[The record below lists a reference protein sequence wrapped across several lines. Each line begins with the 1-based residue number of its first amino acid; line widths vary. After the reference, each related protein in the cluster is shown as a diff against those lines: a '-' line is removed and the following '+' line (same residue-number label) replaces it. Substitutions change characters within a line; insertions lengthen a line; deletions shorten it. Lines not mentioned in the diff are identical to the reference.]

1 MKFSKIIKENYT
13 FVGRKNISCF
23 ILIFMIK
30 LKSSTKMGKDVME
43 ILEEILIEKEKKT
56 KEEAKTALNQME
68 TEKTLIKELW
78 G

>member
-1 MKFSKIIKENYT
+1 
-13 FVGRKNISCF
+13 
-23 ILIFMIK
+23 
-30 LKSSTKMGKDVME
+30 MGKDVME

>member
-1 MKFSKIIKENYT
+1 
-13 FVGRKNISCF
+13 
-23 ILIFMIK
+23 
-30 LKSSTKMGKDVME
+30 ME